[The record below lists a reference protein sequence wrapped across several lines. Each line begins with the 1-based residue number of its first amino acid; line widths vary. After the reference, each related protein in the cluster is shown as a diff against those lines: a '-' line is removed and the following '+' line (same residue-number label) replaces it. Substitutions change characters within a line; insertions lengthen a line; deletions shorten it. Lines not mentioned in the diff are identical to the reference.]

1 MRIKGYLLVAVVLQL
16 FSADLL
22 HAELRTTYEDLEF
35 IFSGIFKPETFYG
48 KNVNWLNND
57 NDFDKMY
64 FSRHA
69 LDLTLDVLYGNKT
82 YGEKVLEFLFQLR
95 NKGIWGNPESI
106 ASTTFSDIKVLDAIK
121 GTHKHGFPRHVFWI
135 RQLWL
140 QFNLNQVA
148 SLPFKNTHTFTLG
161 AFPFQL
167 GRGIALGDAYAVG
180 PEILGFWS
188 DGAIDQ
194 YAFGAKFSGDIFP
207 KILSYDLYTAIL
219 QNNSSS
225 LADTEKR
232 VLAQE
237 LGGTGN
243 PERGFGKV
251 NYLVAGRFNWTV
263 FDNTWL
269 GRMSLEP
276 YGLYN
281 NDPEQKIEFPADATS
296 KLGTVGLAGEFY
308 GNRFECGFDY
318 AVNFGQQRV
327 RGWDRNVVQEK
338 NRQGVF
344 VLVNNNVDATYRNL
358 AGVEV
363 TEAAPYVPE
372 DSEYAPDSVAQKI
385 INTTFRNESQNGKE
399 INGNVVITELGFL
412 ENLPGSPIVLK
423 NSKGRFGNAYVNKYE
438 GWMFVTDALYSFC
451 DKELQVAVAAGI
463 TSGDDNPNFETKD
476 GTYSGFIGLQ
486 EVYSGKR
493 VRSVFLLGGAG
504 RLKRLLSTPN
514 PKQIQAPSKKA
525 QAISGFTNLVF
536 CGTSLKWKPKS
547 WKKPFEIHPNV
558 LGLWQQHP
566 IGDART
572 FLGVETGLFI
582 NWSLLK
588 DLKLFWVSSMFFP
601 GSHYKD
607 RMGTPVLTQE
617 ERDFVDSENPTGLKE
632 DRITGL
638 GNNVAYTFNVGL
650 IYAF

>member
-1 MRIKGYLLVAVVLQL
+1 MRIKGLFLAMLATSL
-16 FSADLL
+16 FSAGSLQ
-22 HAELRTTYEDLEF
+22 AELRSTYNDFEY
-35 IFSGIFKPETFYG
+35 IFSGVYKPETFYG

-69 LDLTLDVLYGNKT
+69 LDLTLDLLYGAKT
-82 YGEKVLEFLFQLR
+82 YGEKIAEFLFQLR
-95 NKGIWGNPESI
+95 NKGVWGNPESI

-140 QFNLNQVA
+140 QFNLNQA
-148 SLPFKNTHTFTLG
+148 TGLPFKNIHTFTIG

-194 YAFGAKFSGDIFP
+194 YAFGAKFSGELFP

-219 QNNSSS
+219 QNNSGS
-225 LADTEKR
+225 LVDTEKT

-237 LGGTGN
+237 FGGNGT
-243 PERGFGKV
+243 PQRGFGKI
-251 NYLVAGRFNWTV
+251 NYLVAGRLNWNV
-263 FDNTWL
+263 FDNSWL
-269 GRMSLEP
+269 GRLTVEP

-296 KLGTVGLAGEFY
+296 KLGTVGLASEFY

-327 RGWDRNVVQEK
+327 KGWDRNIVKENNRNGVV
-338 NRQGVF
+338 
-344 VLVNNNVDATYRNL
+344 VLVNDNVTANYTDLSGQPVA
-358 AGVEV
+358 EP
-363 TEAAPYVPE
+363 APYVPL
-372 DSEYAPDSVAQKI
+372 SNAQKI
-385 INTTFRNESQNGKE
+385 IVTTFRDESQNGQE
-399 INGNVVITELGFL
+399 IGTVPSLGYLVNQPGTAITL
-412 ENLPGSPIVLK
+412 N
-423 NSKGRFGNAYVNKYE
+423 NSRGRFGNPYTNKYE
-438 GWMFVTDALYSFC
+438 GWMFVADAGYSFC
-451 DKELQVAVAAGI
+451 DKDLQLAVAAGV

-476 GTYSGFIGLQ
+476 GTYDGFIGLQ

-504 RLKRLLSTPN
+504 RLKRLLSTPALTD
-514 PKQIQAPSKKA
+514 IQAPSTKA

-547 WKKPFEIHPNV
+547 WKKPFEINPNV
-558 LGLWQQHP
+558 LALWQERQ
-566 IGDART
+566 IGNART
-572 FLGVETGLFI
+572 FLGVESGLFI
-582 NWSLLK
+582 NYSLLK
-588 DLKLFWVSSMFFP
+588 DLKLFWVSSLFFP

-607 RMGTPVLTQE
+607 RMGTPVLTDE
-617 ERDFVDSENPTGLKE
+617 EKAFLESSNPTGKQ
-632 DRITGL
+632 DRIPGL
-638 GNNVAYTFNVGL
+638 GNNVAYTYNIGL
-650 IYAF
+650 IYTF

>member
-1 MRIKGYLLVAVVLQL
+1 MRILKGYLLAVFAIQL
-16 FSADLL
+16 FSAGLL
-22 HAELRTTYEDLEF
+22 KAELRSTYNDFEY
-35 IFSGIFKPETFYG
+35 IFSGVFKPETFYG

-69 LDLTLDVLYGNKT
+69 LDLTIDLLYGAKT
-82 YGEKVLEFLFQLR
+82 YGEKVAEFLFQLR

-140 QFNLNQVA
+140 QFNLNQA
-148 SLPFKNTHTFTLG
+148 TGLPFKNIHTFTIG

-194 YAFGAKFSGDIFP
+194 YAFGAKFSGELFP

-219 QNNSSS
+219 QNNSGSI
-225 LADTEKR
+225 ADTEKT

-237 LGGTGN
+237 FSGLTN
-243 PERGFGKV
+243 PQRGFGKV
-251 NYLVAGRFNWTV
+251 NYIVAGRFNWSV
-263 FDNTWL
+263 FDNSWL
-269 GRMSLEP
+269 GKLTVEP

-296 KLGTVGLAGEFY
+296 KLGTVGFASEFF
-308 GNRFECGFDY
+308 GRRFECGFDY

-327 RGWDRNVVQEK
+327 KGWDRNVVKEN
-338 NRQGVF
+338 NRNGVV
-344 VLVNNNVDATYRNL
+344 VLVNDNVTATYTDLN
-358 AGVEV
+358 GQTV
-363 TEAAPYVPE
+363 TEAAPYVPT
-372 DSEYAPDSVAQKI
+372 SAAQKTI
-385 INTTFRNESQNGKE
+385 VTTFRNESQNSQE
-399 INGNVVITELGFL
+399 IGTVSSLGYL
-412 ENLPGSPIVLK
+412 VNQPGTDIVLK
-423 NSKGRFGNAYVNKYE
+423 NSKGRFGNPYTNKYE
-438 GWMFVTDALYSFC
+438 GWMFVADAAYSFY
-451 DKELQVAVAAGI
+451 DKDLQLAAAAGI

-504 RLKRLLSTPN
+504 RLKRLLSTPA
-514 PKQIQAPSKKA
+514 PTDVQAPSTKA

-547 WKKPFEIHPNV
+547 WKKPFEINPNV
-558 LGLWQQHP
+558 LALWQERK
-566 IGDART
+566 IGTART

-582 NWSLLK
+582 NYSLLK
-588 DLKLFWVSSMFFP
+588 DLKLFWVSSLFFP

-607 RMGTPVLTQE
+607 RMGTPVLTAE
-617 ERDFVDSENPTGLKE
+617 EQAFLNSSNPTGKQ
-632 DRITGL
+632 DRIPGL
-638 GNNVAYTFNVGL
+638 GCNVAYTYNLGL
-650 IYAF
+650 IYTF

>member
-1 MRIKGYLLVAVVLQL
+1 MRIKGCLLAAVMLQL
-16 FSADLL
+16 FSVGLL
-22 HAELRTTYEDLEF
+22 QAELRTTYNDLEF

-69 LDLTLDVLYGNKT
+69 LDLTFDLLYGAKT
-82 YGEKVLEFLFQLR
+82 YGTNILEFLFQLR
-95 NKGIWGNPESI
+95 NKGVWGNPESI
-106 ASTTFSDIKVLDAIK
+106 ASTTFSEVKILDAIK
-121 GTHKHGFPRHVFWI
+121 GAHKHGFPRHIFWI

-140 QFNLNQVA
+140 QFNLNQAA

-194 YAFGAKFSGDIFP
+194 YAFGAKFSGDLFP

-219 QNNSSS
+219 QNNSGS

-232 VLAQE
+232 ILAQE
-237 LGGTGN
+237 FGGLES

-251 NYLVAGRFNWTV
+251 SYVVAGRFNWTV
-263 FDNTWL
+263 FDNSWL
-269 GRMSLEP
+269 GRMTLEP

-296 KLGTVGLAGEFY
+296 KLGTAGLAGEFY

-327 RGWDRNVVQEK
+327 KGWDRNIVKEDNKGGIV
-338 NRQGVF
+338 
-344 VLVNNNVDATYRNL
+344 VLVNDNVTATYTNL
-358 AGVEV
+358 QGAEV
-363 TEAAPYVPE
+363 TEAAPYVPGS
-372 DSEYAPDSVAQKI
+372 DAQKI
-385 INTTFRNESQNGKE
+385 INTTFRNESQNNQE
-399 INGNVVITELGFL
+399 IGTVDSLGYLTSITT
-412 ENLPGSPIVLK
+412 SPIVLK
-423 NSKGRFGNAYVNKYE
+423 NSIGRFGNPYTNKYE
-438 GWMFVTDALYSFC
+438 GWMFVTDAAYSLC
-451 DKELQVAVAAGI
+451 KNKDLQIAVAAGI

-476 GTYSGFIGLQ
+476 GEYNGFIGLQ

-504 RLKRLLSTPN
+504 RLKRLLSTPGSTE
-514 PKQIQAPSKKA
+514 IQAPSRKA

-536 CGTSLKWKPKS
+536 CGTSLKWKPKE
-547 WKKPFEIHPNV
+547 WKKPFEINPNV
-558 LGLWQQHP
+558 LALWQERQ
-566 IGDART
+566 IGNART

-607 RMGTPVLTQE
+607 RMGTPVLTEE
-617 ERDFVDSENPTGLKE
+617 ERAFVDSENPTGLKQ

-638 GNNVAYTFNVGL
+638 GNNVAYTFNMGL